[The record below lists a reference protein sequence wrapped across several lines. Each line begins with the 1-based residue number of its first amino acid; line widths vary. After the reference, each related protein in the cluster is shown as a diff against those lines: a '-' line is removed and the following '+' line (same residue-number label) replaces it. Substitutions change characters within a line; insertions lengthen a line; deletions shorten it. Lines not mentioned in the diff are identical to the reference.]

1 MEMKIK
7 STSGTPLERKHAT
20 KVLPILANHHFLLV
34 TLLLWNASATEALPI
49 FLNHLVSPF
58 ASVLISV
65 TLILLFG
72 EILPSSILMG
82 PNQLEFAALLTPLVY
97 FICFIF
103 FPVAYPLSAVLDC
116 LIGSESNEVTLYD
129 RQELSTMI
137 HLQEEGIGKK
147 ELNRKYIRKEEVQI
161 IEGALKFRDVKAVDA
176 MTEIARVF
184 TVPLS
189 MKLTLEVS

>member
-7 STSGTPLERKHAT
+7 STSGTPLEKKHAT

-82 PNQLEFAALLTPLVY
+82 PKQLEFAALLTPLVY

-103 FPVAYPLSAVLDC
+103 SPIAYPLSAVLDY
-116 LIGSESNEVTLYD
+116 LIGSENNEVTLYD
-129 RQELSTMI
+129 RQELATMI
-137 HLQEEGIGKK
+137 QLQEESIGKK
-147 ELNRKYIRKEEVQI
+147 ELSDRKYIRKEEVQI
-161 IEGALKFRDVKAVDA
+161 IERESSGCNDGD
-176 MTEIARVF
+176 
-184 TVPLS
+184 
-189 MKLTLEVS
+189 